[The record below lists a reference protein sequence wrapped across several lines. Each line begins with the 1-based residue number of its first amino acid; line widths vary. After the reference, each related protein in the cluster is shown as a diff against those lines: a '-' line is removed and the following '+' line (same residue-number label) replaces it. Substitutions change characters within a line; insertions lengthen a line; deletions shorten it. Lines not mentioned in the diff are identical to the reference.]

1 MAEKQQPIDYR
12 IPVVRKSNFTLLG
25 ETYVDLRAIVA
36 FEQASDSRTKIYLD
50 CGHEILVD
58 LPAHKVRNIMETK

>member
-1 MAEKQQPIDYR
+1 MAEKL
-12 IPVVRKSNFTLLG
+12 KSNFTLLG
-25 ETYVDLRAIVA
+25 KTYVDLRAIVA

-58 LPAHKVRNIMETK
+58 LPAHNVRNLLESK